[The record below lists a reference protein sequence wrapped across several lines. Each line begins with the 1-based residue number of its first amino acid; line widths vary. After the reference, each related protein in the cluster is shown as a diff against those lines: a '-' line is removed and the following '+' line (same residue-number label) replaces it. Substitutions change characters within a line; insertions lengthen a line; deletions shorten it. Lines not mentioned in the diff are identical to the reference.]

1 MDLEEIGADRPQQA
15 GYQHSQGGPG
25 DGSGRPPV
33 KAIDQRE
40 NEHRQHQRNGQP
52 DEDGIVT
59 LEVEGDEHFPQHQN
73 GEHKGGNGPQT
84 GLAREENEQQGEGG
98 GQGGLLVQPVVVGHG
113 DGQDL
118 VPPVADDHQG
128 PVTGG
133 KDLVLFQRA
142 VEQVVALDG
151 PAPKFA
157 AQQLQ
162 GAHLLAGADQ
172 TGVEDGAVVGGEHPG
187 GAAVGPLIDEGPF
200 KPGGQGQ
207 QQGDE
212 DQADNYR
219 GVIAQALLIVQ
230 QGHIGGV
237 PFL

>member
-1 MDLEEIGADRPQQA
+1 M
-15 GYQHSQGGPG
+15 
-25 DGSGRPPV
+25 
-33 KAIDQRE
+33 
-40 NEHRQHQRNGQP
+40 
-52 DEDGIVT
+52 
-59 LEVEGDEHFPQHQN
+59 
-73 GEHKGGNGPQT
+73 
-84 GLAREENEQQGEGG
+84 
-98 GQGGLLVQPVVVGHG
+98 
-113 DGQDL
+113 
-118 VPPVADDHQG
+118 
-128 PVTGG
+128 
-133 KDLVLFQRA
+133 
-142 VEQVVALDG
+142 ALDG

-172 TGVEDGAVVGGEHPG
+172 TGVEDGAVVGGEYPC

-200 KPGGQGQ
+200 KSGGQGQ

-219 GVIAQALLIVQ
+219 GVIAQTLLIVQ